1 MERWL
6 TKEERE
12 AWERLQIAYVEEK
25 VHGSKD

>member
-12 AWERLQIAYVEEK
+12 AWERLQDAYVTERSTVEPI
-25 VHGSKD
+25 